1 MLQTV
6 GMTETSTPTSS
17 RLRLKVTPAAQQ
29 HLRAG
34 HPWLYESSV
43 KSQNR
48 PGTAGE
54 LGVVLDRQDRFLA
67 IGLYDPGSPLRLRTL
82 HVGSPVTIDAAWW
95 ANHLDSALAL
105 REGLSGAEGEEGQT
119 DGYRLINGE
128 SDRWPGLVLDRYA
141 TTLVL
146 KLYTA
151 AWFPHLDMVL
161 ELLAERF
168 PSYTVVLR
176 LSRNIQDVA
185 KTFGLADGQVVR
197 GTLEGDTVVFS
208 ESGLKFEAD
217 VVKGQKT
224 GFFLDQ
230 RENRRRVEA
239 LSQGRRVLNAFSFTG
254 GFSLYA
260 ARGGATSVVSLDLS
274 QHALAGAKHN
284 FALNPGLVKVGHQT
298 VQDDV
303 FEWLQHDQG
312 SFGLIVLDPPSLARR
327 ESERAAAISAYGTL
341 AEAALKM
348 LGKGGIL
355 VSASCSAH
363 VSEREFYAAVRG
375 AVERSGRGSVELETS
390 AHAADHHATFAEAE
404 YLKAIFIQV
413 F

>member
-6 GMTETSTPTSS
+6 GMTQASFPTPP

-67 IGLYDPGSPLRLRTL
+67 IGLYDPGSPLRLRAL
-82 HVGSPVTIDAAWW
+82 HVGSPVTINRAWW
-95 ANHLDSALAL
+95 SAHLNEALAR
-105 REGLSGAEGEEGQT
+105 REGLFDDQSEEQRT

-141 TTLVL
+141 QTLVL

-151 AWFPHLDMVL
+151 AWFPHLGMVL

-168 PSYTVVLR
+168 PGYAVVLR
-176 LSRNIQDVA
+176 LSRNIQEVA
-185 KTFGLADGQVVR
+185 KTFELSDGQVVQ
-197 GTLEGDTVVFS
+197 GELEGETVVFS
-208 ESGLKFEAD
+208 ESGLRFEAD

-284 FALNPGLVKVGHQT
+284 FALNPSLVKVGHQT
-298 VQDDV
+298 IQDDV

-327 ESERAAAISAYGTL
+327 ESERAAAISAYGAL
-341 AEAALKM
+341 AEDALKL

-390 AHAADHHATFAEAE
+390 GHAADHHATFAEAE

>member
-1 MLQTV
+1 MTQTA
-6 GMTETSTPTSS
+6 PPALP
-17 RLRLKVTPAAQQ
+17 RLRLKVTPAAQM

-48 PGTAGE
+48 PGEAGE
-54 LGVVLDRQDRFLA
+54 LAVVLDRQDRFLA
-67 IGLYDPGSPLRLRTL
+67 IGLYDPLSPLRLRAL
-82 HVGSPVTIDAAWW
+82 HVGSPVTIDEAWW
-95 ANHLDSALAL
+95 AGHLDTSLAR
-105 REGLSGAEGEEGQT
+105 REGLFAADT

-128 SDRWPGLVLDRYA
+128 SDLWPGLVLDRYGS
-141 TTLVL
+141 TLAL

-151 AWFPHLDMVL
+151 AWFPHLKMVL
-161 ELLAERF
+161 GLLSERF
-168 PSYTVVLR
+168 ADFTVVLR
-176 LSRNIQDVA
+176 LSRNIQP
-185 KTFGLADGQVVR
+185 LAAEVNLHDGQVVL
-197 GTLEGDTVVFS
+197 GSLDGETVVFS

-217 VVKGQKT
+217 VVRGQKT

-230 RENRRRVEA
+230 RENRRKVEA

-260 ARGGATSVVSLDLS
+260 ARGGATSVLSLDLS
-274 QHALAGAKHN
+274 QHSLAGAKHN
-284 FALNPGLVKVGHQT
+284 FALNPELVHVGHQT
-298 VQDDV
+298 LQADV
-303 FEWLQHDQG
+303 FRWLQEPQDT
-312 SFGLIVLDPPSLARR
+312 FGLIVLDPPSLARR
-327 ESERAAAISAYGTL
+327 ESERAAAIAAYGTL
-341 AEAALKM
+341 AEDAVKL
-348 LGKGGIL
+348 LSKGGIL

-375 AVERSGRGSVELETS
+375 AVQRSGRGSVELETTG
-390 AHAADHHATFAEAE
+390 HAADHHATFAEAE

>member
-1 MLQTV
+1 MTQTPP
-6 GMTETSTPTSS
+6 TPPPAP
-17 RLRLKVTPAAQQ
+17 RLRLKVTPAAQT

-48 PGTAGE
+48 AGEAGE
-54 LGVVLDRQDRFLA
+54 LAVVLDRQDRFLA
-67 IGLYDPGSPLRLRTL
+67 IGLYDPGSPLRLRAL
-82 HVGSPVTIDAAWW
+82 HVGAPVKVDRAWW
-95 ANHLDSALAL
+95 AAHLDEALAL
-105 REGLSGAEGEEGQT
+105 REGLFDDHGEDQLT

-151 AWFPHLDMVL
+151 AWFPHLKMVL

-168 PSYTVVLR
+168 PGYAVVLR
-176 LSRNIQDVA
+176 LSRNIQDAA
-185 KTFGLADGQVVR
+185 KVLGLHDGQVVQ
-197 GTLEGDTVVFS
+197 GTLEGETVVFS

-217 VVKGQKT
+217 VVRGQKT

-230 RENRRRVEA
+230 RENRRSVEA

-260 ARGGATSVVSLDLS
+260 ARGGATAVVSLDLS
-274 QHALAGAKHN
+274 QHALVGAKHN
-284 FALNPGLVKVGHQT
+284 FALNPELVRVGHQT
-298 VQDDV
+298 VQADV
-303 FEWLQHDQG
+303 FEYLREDQE

-341 AEAALKM
+341 AEDALK
-348 LGKGGIL
+348 LLSKGGIL

-375 AVERSGRGSVELETS
+375 AVERSGRGSVELQTS

>member
-6 GMTETSTPTSS
+6 GMSHPSATTP

-67 IGLYDPGSPLRLRTL
+67 IGLYDPGSPLRLRAL
-82 HVGSPVTIDAAWW
+82 HVGSPVTINRAWW
-95 ANHLDSALAL
+95 SAHLNEALA
-105 REGLSGAEGEEGQT
+105 RRGGLFEDQSEEQRT

-141 TTLVL
+141 QTLVL

-151 AWFPHLDMVL
+151 AWFPHLGMVL
-161 ELLAERF
+161 DLLAERF
-168 PSYTVVLR
+168 HGYAVVLR

-185 KTFGLADGQVVR
+185 KTFELSDGQVVQ
-197 GTLEGDTVVFS
+197 GELEGETVVFS
-208 ESGLKFEAD
+208 ESGLRFEAD

-303 FEWLQHDQG
+303 FEWLRQDHG

-327 ESERAAAISAYGTL
+327 ESERAAAISAYGAL
-341 AEAALKM
+341 AEDALKM

-390 AHAADHHATFAEAE
+390 AHAADHHATFPEAE

>member
-1 MLQTV
+1 MSDPV
-6 GMTETSTPTSS
+6 SVSHP

-48 PGTAGE
+48 PGQAGE
-54 LGVVLDRQDRFLA
+54 LGIVLDRQDRFLA
-67 IGLYDPGSPLRLRTL
+67 IGLYDPGSPLRLRAL
-82 HVGSPVTIDAAWW
+82 HVGAPVNIDRAWW
-95 ANHLDSALAL
+95 EDHLDRALAL
-105 REGLSGAEGEEGQT
+105 RGGLFDDQSGAQRT

-141 TTLVL
+141 ETLVL

-151 AWFPHLDMVL
+151 AWFPHLGMVL
-161 ELLAERF
+161 ELLAGRF
-168 PSYTVVLR
+168 PGYAVLLR
-176 LSRNIQDVA
+176 LSRNIQDAA
-185 KTFGLADGQVVR
+185 KAFELHDGQVIQ
-197 GTLEGDTVVFS
+197 GQLEGETVVFS

-217 VVKGQKT
+217 VVRGQKT

-284 FALNPGLVKVGHQT
+284 FALNPDLVRVGHQT
-298 VQDDV
+298 EQADV
-303 FEWLQHDQG
+303 FEWLREDHG
-312 SFGLIVLDPPSLARR
+312 SFGLIILDPPSLARR
-327 ESERAAAISAYGTL
+327 ESERAAAIAAYGTL
-341 AEAALKM
+341 AEDALKL
-348 LGKGGIL
+348 LGRGGIL

-363 VSEREFYAAVRG
+363 VSEREFFAAVRG

-390 AHAADHHATFAEAE
+390 GHAPDHHATFAEAE